1 MRIENYIDLN
11 DKLGVSGLFFAVGSF
26 GVVDGKA
33 RYERK
38 DEGEKTTFVYTDG
51 KVRLVAE
58 FEAQKNGV
66 VVRRDRF
73 YNVGAET
80 TEIYSLLSRFSLT
93 GNEYEVYT
101 QYSGWQHESL
111 GDWQRLLTQI
121 TSASEGIRTCDGAAP
136 VMAFHD
142 LYTERNTVMIINN
155 RDRIVTKIRWLLRCR
170 ITTVLLFSIEIELFL
185 FWFLF
190 PLFPMVLPPDS
201 AV

>member
-38 DEGEKTTFVYTDG
+38 DEGEKTTFVYTDD

-142 LYTERNTVMIINN
+142 LYTERNTVFH
-155 RDRIVTKIRWLLRCR
+155 LLPNAEWQMTARK
-170 ITTVLLFSIEIELFL
+170 
-185 FWFLF
+185 
-190 PLFPMVLPPDS
+190 FPMRHLKKCKTEPGIFWELTSSMRLCQS
-201 AV
+201 AQK